1 MLVAQLLIN
10 GIAAG
15 AIYSLIAVGFALIFN
30 ATRMMHLAHGA
41 VYTAGAYAF
50 GVSVLWLGL
59 PYPAAAL
66 VAIFI
71 AILIGVGTDI
81 LVYRPIKRFGGGE
94 NSILV
99 ASLGVIILLQSL
111 YAIAFTTDTMTV
123 RAGALP
129 SFQFGGLSV
138 TILHIIMLGV
148 VAVVFPALHA
158 FLNWTRYGRAV
169 RALADDPNL
178 ALAQGL
184 NIGLLQIVI
193 FALGS
198 ALAGVAGVL
207 VSVEVGVNPD
217 MGFMA
222 VFVATVAVIVGGVG
236 QLYGAMLG
244 SFALGLL
251 QQLSVWKIDSAWQHA
266 VVYIVLVIFLIVRPS
281 GALGHRMKVRQA

>member
-50 GVSVLWLGL
+50 AVSVLWLGL
-59 PYPAAAL
+59 PYPLAAL
-66 VAIFI
+66 VAIFVATVIGI
-71 AILIGVGTDI
+71 ATDL

-94 NSILV
+94 NSVLV

-111 YAIAFTTDTMTV
+111 YAMVFTTDTMTV

-129 SFQFGGLSV
+129 SFEFGGLSV
-138 TILHIIMLGV
+138 TILHVIMLGV
-148 VAVVFPALHA
+148 ACVVFPALHG
-158 FLNWTRYGRAV
+158 FLNWTRYGRAI

-178 ALAQGL
+178 AMAHGL
-184 NIGLLQIVI
+184 NIGRLQIIV

-198 ALAGVAGVL
+198 ALAGLAGIL
-207 VSVEVGVNPD
+207 VSVEIGVNPE

-251 QQLSVWKIDSAWQHA
+251 QQLAVWKIDSAWQHA
-266 VVYIVLVIFLIVRPS
+266 VVYVVLVLFLIFRPS